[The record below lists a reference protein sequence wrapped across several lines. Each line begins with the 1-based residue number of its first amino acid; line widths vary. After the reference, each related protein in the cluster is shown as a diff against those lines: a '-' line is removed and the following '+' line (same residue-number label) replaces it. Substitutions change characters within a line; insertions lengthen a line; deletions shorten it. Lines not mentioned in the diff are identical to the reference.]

1 RRARGNDAGVAMN
14 GARVAAGRALAVAI
28 VGLLLVIAAPLA
40 ARAQPTGGSA
50 GGPWG
55 GGAGGG
61 ALRPGG
67 QGPEVRPDRATSE
80 TLLDTSPRGAAR
92 AVAGVALLVLLLI
105 TAAGFVDA
113 VATGGRLRRALFWR
127 LRRGSVVAISIA
139 LDAGARDEAQ
149 ERLADLAGEHDLT
162 DATARRRLLLG
173 VCALLRGAEGSWRR
187 AGAMAERP
195 PSERAAEARFREL
208 AARARGRYRDETI
221 RREGATL
228 RVAPAPA
235 AASSALPPP
244 AAGGAMVVTLL
255 VASARR
261 LPPPGEPRD
270 ARAIR
275 GALAR
280 LERIGRAQLRAV
292 EVVWSPS
299 AAGEPFGE

>member
-1 RRARGNDAGVAMN
+1 LLRSCEWHTRCTTWRRAGPFRPSGAPGGRDPEPVRARSPMGPAARASGEGGERCGLRRDVALLDGRRARGNDAGVAMN

-67 QGPEVRPDRATSE
+67 QGPEVRPGRATSE

-149 ERLADLAGEHDLT
+149 ERLADLAGELDL
-162 DATARRRLLLG
+162 
-173 VCALLRGAEGSWRR
+173 
-187 AGAMAERP
+187 
-195 PSERAAEARFREL
+195 
-208 AARARGRYRDETI
+208 
-221 RREGATL
+221 
-228 RVAPAPA
+228 
-235 AASSALPPP
+235 
-244 AAGGAMVVTLL
+244 
-255 VASARR
+255 
-261 LPPPGEPRD
+261 
-270 ARAIR
+270 
-275 GALAR
+275 
-280 LERIGRAQLRAV
+280 
-292 EVVWSPS
+292 
-299 AAGEPFGE
+299 